1 MQTDP
6 YGFIRPVIS
15 QSDCVDCRLCEKTCP
30 NNALAAKLEH
40 IACHAGWSL
49 DATDRQTSTSGGVAS
64 VLAQTVLK
72 EEAWSM
78 EQCLMV
84 FKSFMK
90 ELTDLKMHT
99 G

>member
-1 MQTDP
+1 MERICSEESCTGCAVCATVCPKQCITMQTDP

-49 DATDRQTSTSGGVAS
+49 DATDR
-64 VLAQTVLK
+64 
-72 EEAWSM
+72 
-78 EQCLMV
+78 
-84 FKSFMK
+84 
-90 ELTDLKMHT
+90 
-99 G
+99 